1 MGTAIGYGMI
11 VAALSPVEL
20 WGAARD
26 SGGFH
31 HEILMLWSIWVPI
44 VIGVGLMLAA
54 IGIYR
59 RRAAGKA
66 MLKSFHRTADRLDLT
81 PNERIVLEQI
91 ARLANVT
98 RFSSIFTMETAFE
111 RGVSLLSE
119 SRAVEEMP
127 EEVARHTT
135 EVIESLRVKLGMEFS
150 PYDDGDP
157 EEAVHLTKGDGVTFV
172 HRGSATAVEATVT
185 STNGRDVTLQFAD
198 EVSLRVGQACVI
210 HRVCD
215 DQQWEYDISITEPGE
230 GFAVARLIGKPRKRN
245 LRRFVRVP
253 TRRTAYA
260 AAFPFSSLEV
270 SDDTA
275 QSDDTPQSDDT
286 AQSDDTPQFVA
297 GTLTEIGG
305 PGLRLDVPLSV
316 EAGDRV
322 LVVLKMDEGKTIQG
336 TAVVRR
342 VLDSHDAAHVVA
354 VEMVGLSEAEI
365 GELQRETNAAA
376 RQDTEAAPRQVVTTT
391 GAG

>member
-59 RRAAGKA
+59 RRAASKA

-98 RFSSIFTMETAFE
+98 LFSSIFTMETAFE
-111 RGVSLLSE
+111 RGVSLLRE

-127 EEVARHTT
+127 EEVVRRMA

-230 GFAVARLIGKPRKRN
+230 GFAVARLIGKPRRRN
-245 LRRFVRVP
+245 LRRFARVP
-253 TRRTAYA
+253 TRHTAYA

-270 SDDTA
+270 SDDT
-275 QSDDTPQSDDT
+275 T
-286 AQSDDTPQFVA
+286 QSDDTPQFVA

-376 RQDTEAAPRQVVTTT
+376 RQDTEAAPRQVVATT